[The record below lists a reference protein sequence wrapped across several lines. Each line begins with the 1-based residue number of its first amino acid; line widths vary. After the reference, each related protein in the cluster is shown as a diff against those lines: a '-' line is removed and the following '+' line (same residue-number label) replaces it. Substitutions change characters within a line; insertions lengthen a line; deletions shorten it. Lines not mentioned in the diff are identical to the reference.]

1 MEQLIKGTTESEC
14 YQSIPSNTKLLS
26 ISVVDRICYVN
37 LSQEFMVNAKSN
49 VTIYSIVNS
58 LSGLEGI
65 DGVKILVN
73 GNSNLM
79 YRDVISLDTVF
90 HMNNELVKKDLSDN

>member
-1 MEQLIKGTTESEC
+1 ML
-14 YQSIPSNTKLLS
+14 
-26 ISVVDRICYVN
+26 ISVRN
-37 LSQEFMVNAKSN
+37 LQHDMVNAKSN

-65 DGVKILVN
+65 DGVKILVK

-90 HMNNELVKKDLSDN
+90 YMNNELVKKDLSDN